1 MKNKLFFLIQ
11 ALLRYF
17 PYKLGI
23 WLRNLFY
30 PTFFKS
36 YGKHVRIFDSIVI
49 KFPNDIEI
57 GDHVTINQF
66 CYIVG
71 KGGLNIGN
79 DVMIGAGTKITTTSH
94 DFEDIIKPMSQQK
107 ITCLPI
113 LLEDDIWLG
122 FNVIVMGGANIGKG
136 SILAA
141 GSVVLGK
148 TYPPFSILG
157 GVPASIIRSRIV
169 NK

>member
-1 MKNKLFFLIQ
+1 MKNKLFFFIQ

-49 KFPNDIEI
+49 KFPNEIEI
-57 GDHVTINQF
+57 GNQVTINQF

-71 KGGLNIGN
+71 KGGLKIGN

-94 DFEDIIKPMSQQK
+94 DFEDITKPMNQQK
-107 ITCLPI
+107 ISCIPI
-113 LLEDDIWLG
+113 VLEDDIWLG
-122 FNVIVMGGANIGKG
+122 FNVVIVGGAWVGKG

-141 GSVVLGK
+141 GSVVLSK
-148 TYPPFSILG
+148 KYPAFSILG

-169 NK
+169 DK